1 MDFLQPKEQL
11 HSVMGRMSYVTIK
24 MRKTMVMPN
33 KFLIIFFSLLI
44 PLTLQ
49 SQTVKHITLTAR
61 DAYTG
66 HIALS
71 EDSKDL
77 DLIVKFIF
85 NEQENRLSVTLLS
98 YRSLFVFQEDVRYGQ
113 AVKKRK
119 LRPDRLPYVVP
130 TDPSIRIKASRDF
143 RQQLPRPRR
152 KFIFKRWFGCDGLQP
167 IPQEYQLV
175 NDYIEQDF
183 DILHG
188 RNEII
193 VSLHHL
199 LVMDSEQTKNG
210 QARYQWTFFKN
221 LDLEYHITLQRDP
234 CLGAETALQQASRDT
249 ESIRTA
255 YKNLRNS
262 YPHETV
268 NTEEQFN
275 QFTELKQMLTKQ
287 FPRKAI
293 ESDCP
298 DVQQQLETYNT
309 YVDSI
314 AAMQCQLVQQ
324 VKTATGIDP
333 DLLLTRARMIDNM
346 VSRWIGSTDPIE
358 RRDLNLMCHNIIN
371 EMNAQIE
378 VCGFANEEQKKA
390 GRVFF
395 KARQYYQT
403 TINANKQP

>member
-1 MDFLQPKEQL
+1 
-11 HSVMGRMSYVTIK
+11 MSYVTIK

-152 KFIFKRWFGCDGLQP
+152 KFQ
-167 IPQEYQLV
+167 
-175 NDYIEQDF
+175 
-183 DILHG
+183 
-188 RNEII
+188 
-193 VSLHHL
+193 
-199 LVMDSEQTKNG
+199 
-210 QARYQWTFFKN
+210 
-221 LDLEYHITLQRDP
+221 
-234 CLGAETALQQASRDT
+234 
-249 ESIRTA
+249 
-255 YKNLRNS
+255 
-262 YPHETV
+262 
-268 NTEEQFN
+268 
-275 QFTELKQMLTKQ
+275 
-287 FPRKAI
+287 
-293 ESDCP
+293 
-298 DVQQQLETYNT
+298 
-309 YVDSI
+309 
-314 AAMQCQLVQQ
+314 
-324 VKTATGIDP
+324 
-333 DLLLTRARMIDNM
+333 
-346 VSRWIGSTDPIE
+346 
-358 RRDLNLMCHNIIN
+358 
-371 EMNAQIE
+371 
-378 VCGFANEEQKKA
+378 
-390 GRVFF
+390 
-395 KARQYYQT
+395 
-403 TINANKQP
+403 